1 MMTHILYIIMSWKTN
16 RNIFFEK
23 NIKSLFYWALV
34 LTEDQAFHWKRCKE
48 GVCWKSSYFHLH
60 APWILTT
67 GCTVKSKQGALD
79 ETHLKSAKWLRQS
92 YQWKYKNPWTARA
105 LVFSHLTICPHR
117 LRSRRGPSTGGPAS
131 TDDFPESLTFSA
143 DLEDHLV

>member
-1 MMTHILYIIMSWKTN
+1 MIFIFYIKFQKYNIYDYLYDGTYKILLIIWLLIWWYVLNTINYMMTHILYIIMSWKTN

-67 GCTVKSKQGALD
+67 GYIVKSKQGALD
-79 ETHLKSAKWLRQS
+79 ETHLKSAK
-92 YQWKYKNPWTARA
+92 
-105 LVFSHLTICPHR
+105 
-117 LRSRRGPSTGGPAS
+117 
-131 TDDFPESLTFSA
+131 
-143 DLEDHLV
+143 